1 MIMLKVNR
9 KLPMMYKII
18 SRYCNAFQVNP
29 ELQETF
35 QSNLFEAFK
44 RNKKSQEIIEIH
56 MIKNEKVFKMHL
68 ETPLNSS

>member
-1 MIMLKVNR
+1 MKIVNIEGQNLHIIWTTWGISMNFSGNMWLMIMLKVNR

-35 QSNLFEAFK
+35 QSNLF
-44 RNKKSQEIIEIH
+44 
-56 MIKNEKVFKMHL
+56 
-68 ETPLNSS
+68 